1 MRWYYIKTITIIL
14 LFLCYNFEFSF
25 FHKIAIVKNNYLN
38 LDLFIFFFSQINIL
52 FVLQFFLKK
61 KCVFLKKYFYS
72 LLLTNCNSIIRYIFI
87 LIFIFDLY
95 EILRDNETHRIFES
109 RIPIAPF
116 RRPRHSFASNAVVRG
131 NTVKAVSVQRHWS
144 TSFAV
149 VKSRLPFP
157 HNELQIIFQ
166 FLHRR
171 SSLSL
176 SLFSQ

>member
-1 MRWYYIKTITIIL
+1 M
-14 LFLCYNFEFSF
+14 
-25 FHKIAIVKNNYLN
+25 
-38 LDLFIFFFSQINIL
+38 
-52 FVLQFFLKK
+52 
-61 KCVFLKKYFYS
+61 
-72 LLLTNCNSIIRYIFI
+72 LTNCNSIIRYIFI
-87 LIFIFDLY
+87 LIFIFDFY

-116 RRPRHSFASNAVVRG
+116 RRPRHSFASDAVVRG

-171 SSLSL
+171 PSLSL
-176 SLFSQ
+176 SLFFLNNRYLIALQINHSWKKKKKEKAYVNIFYFC